1 MDDVR
6 KPDPQ
11 KPPDA
16 RNDVKDGTPQIKTH
30 QRRIEHAATAIVD
43 NGYYT
48 TICTL
53 SIRPAKD
60 DTATAT
66 DTIHRRIFDVIKEIR
81 HAYRK
86 VIQDGIQRLEEVQWD
101 QEGIRIL

>member
-66 DTIHRRIFDVIKEIR
+66 DTIHRRIFDVIKEIDDSV
-81 HAYRK
+81 
-86 VIQDGIQRLEEVQWD
+86 VIISLD
-101 QEGIRIL
+101 QLRITHGKDMPTER